1 MKQFCLGLTGSIG
14 MGKTTTANMFREEGI
29 PVWDADETVHRLY
42 SSGGKAVPELK
53 KVFPEAIVNE
63 AVSRPKLREV
73 IQADLAAL
81 GTLEAIVHPLV
92 AADRQTFRSGNDGLI
107 VFDIPL
113 LFETS
118 AERWLD
124 AVLVVSANEKTQKQR
139 VFSREGMTEDLF
151 EDILSR
157 QIPDAE
163 KQERAD
169 FVIETLGLEQTRADV
184 RDLISQLR
192 EKLSYA

>member
-29 PVWDADETVHRLY
+29 SVWDADETVHRLY
-42 SSGGKAVPELK
+42 GAGGKAVPEIE
-53 KVFPEAIVNE
+53 KVFPEAIVDG

-92 AADRQTFRSGNDGLI
+92 AADRQTFRSENNGLI

-118 AERWLD
+118 ADQWLD
-124 AVLVVSANEKTQKQR
+124 AVLVVSTDEDTQKQR
-139 VFSREGMTEDLF
+139 VFSRDGMTKELF

-157 QIPDAE
+157 QIPDTE
-163 KQERAD
+163 KQVRAD
-169 FVIETLGLEQTRADV
+169 FVIETASLEQTRADV
-184 RDLISQLR
+184 RDLISQLT
-192 EKLSYA
+192 EKLSHA